1 MADRIQQVR
10 MEALDRQTGA
20 SVWNAIRYLDS
31 PSSYREYLPCADELT
46 SLENSELVML
56 DDLSQYCWV
65 RLRRATLVAAFLCVA
80 MVVLVRS

>member
-1 MADRIQQVR
+1 

-31 PSSYREYLPCADELT
+31 PSSYREYLPCADEPT
-46 SLENSELVML
+46 TLENSELVML

-65 RLRRATLVAAFLCVA
+65 RLRKITLIAAFACAALVAL
-80 MVVLVRS
+80 LRS

>member
-1 MADRIQQVR
+1 

-31 PSSYREYLPCADELT
+31 PSSYREYLPCADGPAALQ
-46 SLENSELVML
+46 NGELVML

-65 RLRRATLVAAFLCVA
+65 RLKKITLIATFLCVTLLA
-80 MVVLVRS
+80 LLRS